1 MASSNKSNR
10 GASTAQ
16 DFNNTLSSI
25 PAFEAMRFTANY
37 ARIAQAELQNCDYQE
52 LMVAVREAADLLP
65 DNFDEWPPEAEEINA
80 RMEEKLKISD
90 KLAGGFKKFVENA
103 RAASRSQR

>member
-10 GASTAQ
+10 AASTAR

-37 ARIAQAELQNCDYQE
+37 ARIAQ
-52 LMVAVREAADLLP
+52 VS
-65 DNFDEWPPEAEEINA
+65 PPSTSPN
-80 RMEEKLKISD
+80 
-90 KLAGGFKKFVENA
+90 
-103 RAASRSQR
+103 RSQHLTETRRNFKIVSTKSLWSLSKKQPVYCQIPSLSGQLRRKRLI